1 MEPTTYMKL
10 TDQKRVVFY
19 VSDNYNRTAF
29 YATRSAAES
38 AWKKGLVKRGLA

>member
-1 MEPTTYMKL
+1 MEPRTYMKL

-29 YATRSAAES
+29 YANRPAAES